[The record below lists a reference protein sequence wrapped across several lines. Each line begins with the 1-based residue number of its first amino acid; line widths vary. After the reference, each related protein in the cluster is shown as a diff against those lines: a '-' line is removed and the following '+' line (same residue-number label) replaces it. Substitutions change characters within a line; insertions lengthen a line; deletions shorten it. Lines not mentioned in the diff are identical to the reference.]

1 MCSRW
6 MRAIIW
12 VLVLAFIL
20 PAPLLAQTL
29 NNPNQPSLPPSTPSI
44 GNQMSPF
51 LPFGNYG
58 LSTPPGQAIVT
69 NPTAIQPIVPQH
81 TPCPV
86 PTVPDLS
93 PENTVPNLNDYWPM
107 AANSLLPASVEQRMR
122 QEEEERDRL
131 LERDQAE
138 KEKRSLEHQTQVE
151 REKKGVPQLQ
161 ELQSAMQGGLGG
173 GQSQPQAQALA
184 QANLHKMP
192 LQQKPFTAELLRH
205 QDFSV
210 EEAFAQFSVLQG
222 VKSRLKQFGY
232 DFFDAHAGGFTS
244 LQDVPVGPDYV
255 IGPQDSLAVHIWN
268 VPDQN
273 FNRSYIAPVERDGMI
288 VLPQIGAIPV
298 GGQTFSQAERII
310 HVRLSQLLKRFELHV
325 SMARIRTMKI
335 YVVGEVA
342 RPGAYELSALATASN
357 AIYAA
362 CGPSRSGSLRQIRIM
377 REGKTI
383 GQLDLYD
390 FLLQGDRRQDNRLQ
404 AGDVVLVPPLG
415 PVVAISGSIKRPA
428 IYEVKPGARLTELLT
443 LAGGLT
449 PLSDRQR
456 CHLFRQDP
464 TLQERNLIDVDLLRA
479 LASQGAEKNRPS
491 SEGGDPILLDGDYV
505 RIPTLPTQVVNV
517 VSLVGAVK
525 SPGPYEYRPG
535 MRVKDILSPEQLSVG
550 AYADRAE
557 IVRTDPVT
565 YLTKVIPFSPKAV
578 FEGQESDNFP
588 LNRLDQVVIASQLR
602 SPALVLVEGEVRRAG
617 YFTIEI
623 GERLSSVLK
632 RSGGFS
638 PNAFPN
644 GIMLLRESV
653 KLKQQAELDRFIASE
668 RQRLTAQSAGIAAGT
683 AGLSAAAAFASGGT
697 IAEQQ
702 ILSLRLQQ
710 LEAIASRIE
719 LGRVIVRLD
728 SIESLE
734 GTEDDIIM
742 ESRDRITIPTP
753 PQTVGIIGSVKSPS
767 TVVYRPGLDLNDYLR
782 QAGGLTE
789 DANRRELYVMRA
801 NGTTDSA
808 YLSAKEMRPGDTIVV
823 PQKLEAK
830 PPQLALW
837 QTVASIIGSVA
848 LTAAGIAV
856 VGR

>member
-1 MCSRW
+1 
-6 MRAIIW
+6 MRVVIW
-12 VLVLAFIL
+12 LLVGGMVV
-20 PAPLLAQTL
+20 PPSLLAQTL
-29 NNPNQPSLPPSTPSI
+29 TNPALPTSPPGSSSSPSI
-44 GNQMSPF
+44 SSQMSPF

-58 LSTPPGQAIVT
+58 LPTPPGQAIVT

-81 TPCPV
+81 APCPM
-86 PTVPDLS
+86 PTAPDLS

-122 QEEEERDRL
+122 QEEEERDRQ
-131 LERDQAE
+131 LERVQAE
-138 KEKRSLEHQTQVE
+138 KEKRGLELQSQVE
-151 REKKGVPQLQ
+151 REKKGVSQLQ
-161 ELQSAMQGGLGG
+161 GLQSAMQGAVGG
-173 GQSQPQAQALA
+173 MQGQAQNQLN
-184 QANLHKMP
+184 QQK
-192 LQQKPFTAELLRH
+192 LQVEQKPFTAELLRH

-273 FNRSYIAPVERDGMI
+273 FNRSYIAPVERDGMVVI
-288 VLPQIGAIPV
+288 PQVGAIPV
-298 GGQTFSQAERII
+298 GGQTFSQAERTI
-310 HVRLSQLLKRFELHV
+310 HARLSTLLKRFELHV
-325 SMARIRTMKI
+325 SMARIRTMKV

-362 CGPSRSGSLRQIRIM
+362 CGPSRSGSLRQVRIM
-377 REGKTI
+377 REGKTV
-383 GQLDLYD
+383 GQLDLYE

-415 PVVAISGSIKRPA
+415 PVVAVSGSVKRPA
-428 IYEVKPGARLTELLT
+428 IYELKPGTRLTELLT

-464 TLQERNLIDVDLLRA
+464 ALQERNMIDVDLVRA
-479 LASQGAEKNRPS
+479 LASQGQEKNRLGV
-491 SEGGDPILLDGDYV
+491 EGGDPILLDGDYI
-505 RIPTLPTQVVNV
+505 RIATLPTQVVNV

-525 SPGPYEYRPG
+525 SPGPYEFRAG
-535 MRVKDILSPEQLSVG
+535 MHLKDILTPEQLTVD

-565 YLTKVIPFSPKAV
+565 YLTKVISFSPKAV
-578 FEGQESDNFP
+578 FEGRESDNVV
-588 LNRLDQVVIASQLR
+588 LSRLDQVVIASQQR
-602 SPALVLVEGEVRRAG
+602 PPSLVLVEGEVRRAG

-632 RSGGFS
+632 RSGGFT

-644 GIMLLRESV
+644 GIVLVRESV
-653 KLKQQAELDRFIASE
+653 KVKQQAELDRFIAAE

-683 AGLSAAAAFASGGT
+683 AGLSVMAGASGAM
-697 IAEQQ
+697 AEQQ
-702 ILSLRLQQ
+702 VLALRLQQ
-710 LEAIASRIE
+710 LEATASRIE
-719 LGRVIVRLD
+719 LGRVIVSLD
-728 SIESLE
+728 SIERLE
-734 GTEDDIIM
+734 GTEDDIIL

-753 PQTVGIIGSVKSPS
+753 PQTVGIIGSVKNPTS
-767 TVVYRPGLDLNDYLR
+767 VVYRPGLDLSDYLR
-782 QAGGLTE
+782 QAGGVTE
-789 DANRRELYVMRA
+789 DANKREMYVMRA
-801 NGTTDSA
+801 NGTTDSS

-823 PQKLEAK
+823 PQKIEAR

-837 QTVASIIGSVA
+837 QTVASIIGSLA

>member
-1 MCSRW
+1 MN
-6 MRAIIW
+6 AVIW
-12 VLVLAFIL
+12 LLVGGMVL
-20 PAPLLAQTL
+20 PPSLLAQTL
-29 NNPNQPSLPPSTPSI
+29 TNPVIPSSPSGSSVSPSI
-44 GNQMSPF
+44 SNQLSPF

-58 LSTPPGQAIVT
+58 LPTPPGQAIVT
-69 NPTAIQPIVPQH
+69 NPTATQPIVPQH
-81 TPCPV
+81 APCPT
-86 PTVPDLS
+86 PTAPDLS

-107 AANSLLPASVEQRMR
+107 AANSLLPTSVEQRMR
-122 QEEEERDRL
+122 QEEEERDRQ
-131 LERDQAE
+131 LERLQAE
-138 KEKRSLEHQTQVE
+138 KEKRGLELQSQVE
-151 REKKGVPQLQ
+151 REKKGVSQLNG
-161 ELQSAMQGGLGG
+161 LQSAVQGAVGG
-173 GQSQPQAQALA
+173 MPGQFQAQLN
-184 QANLHKMP
+184 QQK
-192 LQQKPFTAELLRH
+192 QQVEQKPFTAELLRH

-222 VKSRLKQFGY
+222 IKSRLKQFGY

-244 LQDVPVGPDYV
+244 LQDVPVGADYV

-273 FNRSYIAPVERDGMI
+273 FNRSYIAPVERDGMVVI
-288 VLPQIGAIPV
+288 PQVGAIPV
-298 GGQTFSQAERII
+298 GGQTFSQAERTI
-310 HVRLSQLLKRFELHV
+310 HARLSMLLKRFELHV
-325 SMARIRTMKI
+325 SMARIRTMKV

-362 CGPSRSGSLRQIRIM
+362 CGPSRSGSLRQVRIM
-377 REGKTI
+377 RDGKTV

-415 PVVAISGSIKRPA
+415 PVVAISGSVKRPA
-428 IYEVKPGARLTELLT
+428 IYELKPGTRLTELLT

-464 TLQERNLIDVDLLRA
+464 ALKERNMIDVDLVRA
-479 LASQGAEKNRPS
+479 LASQGQEKSRLGV
-491 SEGGDPILLDGDYV
+491 EGGDPLLMDGDYI
-505 RIPTLPTQVVNV
+505 RIATLPTQVVNV

-525 SPGPYEYRPG
+525 SPGPYEFRAG
-535 MRVKDILSPEQLSVG
+535 MHVKDILTPEQLTVD

-557 IVRTDPVT
+557 IVRTDPAT
-565 YLTKVIPFSPKAV
+565 YLTKVIPFSPTAV
-578 FEGQESDNFP
+578 FEGRESDNHV
-588 LNRLDQVVIASQLR
+588 LNRLDQVVISSQMR
-602 SPALVLVEGEVRRAG
+602 APALVLVEGEVRRAG

-632 RSGGFS
+632 RSGGFT

-644 GIMLLRESV
+644 GIVLVRESV
-653 KLKQQAELDRFIASE
+653 KVKQQAELDRFIAAE

-683 AGLSAAAAFASGGT
+683 AGLSVMAGASGAM
-697 IAEQQ
+697 AEQQ
-702 ILSLRLQQ
+702 VLALRLQQ
-710 LEAIASRIE
+710 LEATASRIE
-719 LGRVIVRLD
+719 LGRVIVSLD
-728 SIESLE
+728 SIERLE
-734 GTEDDIIM
+734 GTEDDIIL

-753 PQTVGIIGSVKSPS
+753 PQTIGIIGSVKNPTS
-767 TVVYRPGLDLNDYLR
+767 VVYRPGLDLNDYLR
-782 QAGGLTE
+782 QAGGVTE
-789 DANRRELYVMRA
+789 DANKREMYVMRA
-801 NGTTDSA
+801 NGTTDSS

-823 PQKLEAK
+823 PQKIEAR

-837 QTVASIIGSVA
+837 QTVASIIGSLA

>member
-1 MCSRW
+1 
-6 MRAIIW
+6 
-12 VLVLAFIL
+12 
-20 PAPLLAQTL
+20 
-29 NNPNQPSLPPSTPSI
+29 
-44 GNQMSPF
+44 MSPF

-58 LSTPPGQAIVT
+58 LPTPPGQAIVT
-69 NPTAIQPIVPQH
+69 NPTATQPIVPQH
-81 TPCPV
+81 APCPI
-86 PTVPDLS
+86 PTAPDLS

-107 AANSLLPASVEQRMR
+107 AANSLLPTSVEQRMR
-122 QEEEERDRL
+122 QEEEERDRQ
-131 LERDQAE
+131 LERLQAE
-138 KEKRSLEHQTQVE
+138 KEKRGLELQSQVE
-151 REKKGVPQLQ
+151 REKKGVSQLQ
-161 ELQSAMQGGLGG
+161 GLQSSVQGAMGGM
-173 GQSQPQAQALA
+173 QAQ
-184 QANLHKMP
+184 N
-192 LQQKPFTAELLRH
+192 QQNQQKQQVERKPFTAELLRH

-273 FNRSYIAPVERDGMI
+273 FNRSYIAPVERDGMVVI
-288 VLPQIGAIPV
+288 PQVGAIPV
-298 GGQTFSQAERII
+298 GGQTFSQAERTI
-310 HVRLSQLLKRFELHV
+310 HARLSMLLKRFELHV
-325 SMARIRTMKI
+325 SMARIRTMKV

-377 REGKTI
+377 REGKTV

-415 PVVAISGSIKRPA
+415 TVVAVSGSVKRPA
-428 IYEVKPGARLTELLT
+428 IYEMKPGSRLTELLT

-464 TLQERNLIDVDLLRA
+464 ALQERNMIDVDLVRA
-479 LASQGAEKNRPS
+479 FASQGAEKNRLGV
-491 SEGGDPILLDGDYV
+491 EGGDPILLDGDYV
-505 RIPTLPTQVVNV
+505 RIATLPTQVVNV

-525 SPGPYEYRPG
+525 SPGPYEYRAG
-535 MRVKDILSPEQLSVG
+535 MHVKDILSPEQLTVD
-550 AYADRAE
+550 AYGDKAE
-557 IVRTDPVT
+557 IIRTDPTT

-578 FEGQESDNFP
+578 FEGQESDNHV
-588 LNRLDQVVIASQLR
+588 LNRLDQVVIASQMR
-602 SPALVLVEGEVRRAG
+602 PPALVLVEGEVRRAG

-632 RSGGFS
+632 RSGGFT

-644 GIMLLRESV
+644 GIVLVRESV
-653 KLKQQAELDRFIASE
+653 KLKQQAELDRFIAAE

-683 AGLSAAAAFASGGT
+683 AGLSVVAAAGGT
-697 IAEQQ
+697 MAEQQ
-702 ILSLRLQQ
+702 VLALRLQQ
-710 LEAIASRIE
+710 LEATASRIE
-719 LGRVIVRLD
+719 LGRVIVSLD
-728 SIESLE
+728 SIEHLE
-734 GTEDDIIM
+734 GTEDDIIL

-753 PQTVGIIGSVKSPS
+753 PQTVGIIGSVKNPS

-782 QAGGLTE
+782 QAGGITE
-789 DANRRELYVMRA
+789 DANKREMYVMRA
-801 NGTTDSA
+801 NGTTDSS

-823 PQKLEAK
+823 PQKIEAR

-837 QTVASIIGSVA
+837 QTVASIIGSLA